1 MNRRALVEHML
12 KHRQLL
18 LPQIASAPH
27 DRFASLK
34 NLERAEK
41 RFLISFIMNIVG
53 GTYFVLTSE
62 LWSLNLAGVASLP
75 IPRLMAIIL
84 AVAMLLAGLFAV
96 LAYLSIGLVIQRA
109 VEITPRQ
116 EV

>member
-1 MNRRALVEHML
+1 ML
-12 KHRQLL
+12 KHRQLI
-18 LPQIASAPH
+18 LPQIASSTPN

-75 IPRLMAIIL
+75 IPRLMAVIL

-109 VEITPRQ
+109 VEIRPREEREPQ
-116 EV
+116 